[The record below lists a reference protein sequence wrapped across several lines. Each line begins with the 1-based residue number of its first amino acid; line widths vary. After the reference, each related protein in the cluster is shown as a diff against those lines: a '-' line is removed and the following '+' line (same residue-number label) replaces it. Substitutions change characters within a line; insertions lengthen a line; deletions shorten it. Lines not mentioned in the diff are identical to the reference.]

1 MHAPTQGWERYYEVV
16 RKIPRG
22 RVTTYGVIARLAGQ
36 PRTARHVGWALA
48 ALHGRKARGIPW
60 QRVLRTRGKGWAAV
74 SLPEDAGGA
83 TQRRLLK
90 REGIRFDAR
99 GRVSLE
105 KQGWN
110 AMTGAG

>member
-1 MHAPTQGWERYYEVV
+1 MHAPPRGWERYYEVV

-48 ALHGRKARGIPW
+48 ALHGKKAHGIPW
-60 QRVLRTRGKGWAAV
+60 HRVLGTRGKGWAAV
-74 SLPEDAGGA
+74 SLPDAAGGA
-83 TQRRLLK
+83 TQTRLLK

-110 AMTGAG
+110 AKKGAS